1 MSEGGLERIVITVI
15 GKDRIGIVAGVSSL
29 LASMGANI
37 VDLSSTQMRDL
48 FVMVLLAEIDPSR
61 TPLIKL
67 QEALNEK
74 ARELGVQV
82 VAQHENI
89 FKYMHRI

>member
-1 MSEGGLERIVITVI
+1 MSQGGLERIVITVI
-15 GKDRIGIVAGVSSL
+15 GKDRIGIVAGISSL

-48 FVMVLLAEIDPSR
+48 FVMVLLAEIDSSR
-61 TPLIKL
+61 TPLVKL
-67 QEALNEK
+67 QEALKEK
-74 ARELGVQV
+74 AEELGVQV
-82 VAQHENI
+82 VAQHEDI